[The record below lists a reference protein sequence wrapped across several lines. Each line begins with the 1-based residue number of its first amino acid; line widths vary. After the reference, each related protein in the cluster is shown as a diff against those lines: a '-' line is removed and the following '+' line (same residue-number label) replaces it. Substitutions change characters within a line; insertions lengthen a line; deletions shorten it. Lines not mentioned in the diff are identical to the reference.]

1 MRILWQTL
9 VIVILALVSV
19 SYTFGQETLW
29 NELNLE
35 LAELYRQGK
44 YQEATEVAQR
54 AVKVAEK
61 TFGPNHPRVATSQN
75 NLATLY
81 RTQGR

>member
-54 AVKVAEK
+54 AVKVSEK

-81 RTQGR
+81 ITQGR

>member
-54 AVKVAEK
+54 AVKV
-61 TFGPNHPRVATSQN
+61 S
-75 NLATLY
+75 
-81 RTQGR
+81 